1 VKRGYSIEVVR
12 EIWNDSTG
20 ERLDVRQDRDS
31 LGLVE
36 LLRRGSDSKE
46 TQSLTM
52 TTAEAKLLLQTLPAL
67 IEELEELE
75 AEHQEGEVVK

>member
-1 VKRGYSIEVVR
+1 MGGSVKRGHSIEVVR

-52 TTAEAKLLLQTLPAL
+52 TTAEAKLLLRTLPAL
-67 IEELEELE
+67 IAELE
-75 AEHQEGEVVK
+75 AEHPEEEA